1 MTRTDLISNY
11 NSLQTSFRRRFARGL
26 TFNANYTWSHS
37 LDEGGIA
44 FGTAAQDDHN
54 PRDAY
59 GNADYDARHLLEFD
73 YTYEIP
79 APTKALPFLFNGWR
93 INGLTQMRSGLSAN
107 VTCGCDSMLIGSA
120 SSRPDLVPGVPL
132 RPANV
137 DIPNAQFNI
146 LALKNP
152 GARDLGKRGPQ
163 YLEGAGGLQLGF
175 FAVQDLSCAGR

>member
-1 MTRTDLISNY
+1 MVQVGYVGNRGVHLTGGYNLNRLFPGTSNKPYPNFGSISMTRTDLISNY

-26 TFNANYTWSHS
+26 TFNANYTWLHS

-93 INGLTQMRSGLSAN
+93 INGLTQMR
-107 VTCGCDSMLIGSA
+107 DSRIGQRDVRVRFDA
-120 SSRPDLVPGVPL
+120 DRLCVITA
-132 RPANV
+132 R
-137 DIPNAQFNI
+137 
-146 LALKNP
+146 P
-152 GARDLGKRGPQ
+152 GARRSLAPGECGYSECP
-163 YLEGAGGLQLGF
+163 
-175 FAVQDLSCAGR
+175 V